1 MNKTR
6 FNRLYEYLER
16 THLSGMIFVDMKNVR
31 YFAGF
36 TGSDG
41 ALVVGP
47 GGGVFLTDGR
57 YTTQASGEVSS
68 FPVVEYRSK
77 IEGICDAV
85 KRLKIK
91 RIGVESHVMTVFLF
105 DTLKGRLPGKSL
117 VAVKD
122 DISRLRMVKD
132 DEEISLLREAVRISE
147 DSMKE
152 VEGLVKVG
160 VREEEIA
167 VELEYA
173 MKKKG
178 CGQLPFPIIV
188 ASGENGAMPHAHA
201 GARKLTPGDL
211 VTIDFG
217 AEYRGYHSDET
228 ITLAVDHEQDRA
240 REIYEIVLEA
250 QRQGIATI
258 KPGVSVKEVDKAAR
272 TYIEE
277 RGYGDYFSH
286 GTGHGV
292 GLEIHEPPR
301 VSPLGE
307 EVLEE
312 GMIITVEPGI
322 YIPGWGGVRIED
334 MVLVGKQGAY
344 LLTTIPKSFRVLT

>member
-1 MNKTR
+1 
-6 FNRLYEYLER
+6 
-16 THLSGMIFVDMKNVR
+16 MKNVR
-31 YFAGF
+31 YFSGF

-41 ALVVGP
+41 ALVIGRE
-47 GGGVFLTDGR
+47 GGVFLTDGR
-57 YTTQASGEVSS
+57 YTTQASGEVTS
-68 FPVVEYRSK
+68 FPVVEYKSK
-77 IEGICDAV
+77 IEGICDAA
-85 KRLKIK
+85 KRLKMK
-91 RIGVESHVMTVFLF
+91 RIGVESHVMTIYLF
-105 DTLKGRLPGKSL
+105 DMLKGKLRGRGL
-117 VAVKD
+117 VPVKD

-132 DEEISLLREAVRISE
+132 DEEISLLKEAVRISE

-152 VEGLVKVG
+152 VERLVTVG
-160 VREEEIA
+160 VREDEIA

-173 MKKKG
+173 MKKRG
-178 CGQLPFPIIV
+178 CGPLPFPIIV

-201 GARKLTPGDL
+201 GTRRLVPGDL

-228 ITLAVDHEQDRA
+228 ITLAVDHEEKRA
-240 REIYEIVLEA
+240 REIYDIVLEA
-250 QRQGIATI
+250 QRQAIATI
-258 KPGVSVKEVDKAAR
+258 KPSVPVKEVDKAAR
-272 TYIEE
+272 SYIQA

-301 VSPLGE
+301 VSLLGE

-312 GMIITVEPGI
+312 GMVITVEPGI

-334 MVLVGKQGAY
+334 MLLVRKRGAY
-344 LLTTIPKSFRVLT
+344 LLTTIAKSFRVLP